1 MDFRDARCRFRH
13 EKSKFSNE
21 NFLVCYCYAF
31 SFFFLFLNLRIYPN
45 QIIDFDDV
53 WQNSFEENSEMDFHR
68 ILVKFDKNLQT
79 FPFSRMFSLWKG
91 KEERALLWN
100 KARWI

>member
-1 MDFRDARCRFRH
+1 MPVVVSGMKNPNFQM
-13 EKSKFSNE
+13 KIFSFVIVTL
-21 NFLVCYCYAF
+21 FL
-31 SFFFLFLNLRIYPN
+31 FFFLFLNLRIYPN